1 MSAGKNFDL
10 LKEAV
15 GAWQDHY
22 SFSDCVMNGEYGNGN
37 RLVAWA
43 ESDAL
48 GVRFYVSDGFRVA
61 DGQAGEFVSHAN
73 AYVKWGAFVLEH
85 ETGAILYKNMLTS
98 CGSEVDRVT
107 RVRNWLGYCL
117 GIVDGFRSLL
127 DDVSRGKAVKDV
139 FAGLSRTDA
148 GIRGNWLTCAPH
160 LRGSTVRIDRSSASE
175 GRQIRQLA
183 DEIASKGDVICEDL
197 ARTVRIRDR
206 YATVLPVVFD
216 RN

>member
-22 SFSDCVMNGEYGNGN
+22 SFSDCVMKGEYGDGN

-48 GVRFYVSDGFRVA
+48 GVRFYVSDGFRIA
-61 DGQAGEFVSHAN
+61 DEQAGEFVSYAN
-73 AYVKWGAFVLEH
+73 AYVKWGAFVLEP

-98 CGSEVDRVT
+98 CGDEVDRVS

-127 DDVSRGKAVKDV
+127 DDVLRGKAVKDV
-139 FAGLSRTDA
+139 FAGLSKTDA
-148 GIRGNWLTCAPH
+148 GIRRNWLTYAPH
-160 LRGSTVRIDRSSASE
+160 LRGSTVRIDRSMSSE
-175 GRQIRQLA
+175 GRQIRQRA
-183 DEIASKGDVICEDL
+183 EEVSSTGDVICEDL
-197 ARTVRIRDR
+197 AWTVRMRDR
-206 YATVLPVVFD
+206 YAMVLPFAFD

>member
-15 GAWQDHY
+15 GVWQDY
-22 SFSDCVMNGEYGNGN
+22 YTFSDCVMKGEYGDGN

-61 DGQAGEFVSHAN
+61 DEQAGEFVSYAN
-73 AYVKWGAFVLEH
+73 AYVKWGAFVLEP

-98 CGSEVDRVT
+98 CGDEVDRAN

-127 DDVSRGKAVKDV
+127 DDVLRGKAVKDV
-139 FAGLSRTDA
+139 FAGLSKTDA
-148 GIRGNWLTCAPH
+148 GIRRNWLTYAPH
-160 LRGSTVRIDRSSASE
+160 LRGSTVRIDRSMSSE
-175 GRQIRQLA
+175 GRQIRQRA
-183 DEIASKGDVICEDL
+183 EEVSSKGDVICEDL
-197 ARTVRIRDR
+197 AGTVRMRER
-206 YATVLPVVFD
+206 YAMVLPFVFD